1 MFDRSMGWTCSDH
14 NTLHMR
20 PCSCVASRMKTFST
34 VAWAGPAF
42 ISICCPSGPTAA
54 TPLTSSSWSFQ
65 ACVPNELLQSAMQ
78 DEYRDEPFT
87 VVEADF
93 YGANA
98 LMPLPDGQLVAKVA
112 AAFAGNCV

>member
-1 MFDRSMGWTCSDH
+1 MLD
-14 NTLHMR
+14 
-20 PCSCVASRMKTFST
+20 K
-34 VAWAGPAF
+34 
-42 ISICCPSGPTAA
+42 
-54 TPLTSSSWSFQ
+54 
-65 ACVPNELLQSAMQ
+65 LLQLAMQ

-112 AAFAGNCV
+112 AAFGGNCV